1 MSAIIDGLLYSWKKN
16 ADYGARLVSDL
27 SNEQMTLQ
35 PAPEGQAAS
44 NHPAWVLSH
53 LNVYVPII
61 GSLIEGTA
69 FEDPKDHQFGMQSKP
84 EADPGIYASKDEL
97 IEAFVAGH
105 DRVTHSLATCSDDLF
120 ERDMSLERW
129 KPVMPKLG
137 IALPYLMLLHENCHL
152 GQLSAWR
159 RIQGMPSV

>member
-1 MSAIIDGLLYSWKKN
+1 MSAIIDGLLFSWKKN
-16 ADYGARLVSDL
+16 ADYGVRLVSDL
-27 SNEQMTLQ
+27 SDDQMTLQ
-35 PAPEGQAAS
+35 PAPEGKAAA

-61 GSLIEGTA
+61 ASLIEGSV

-84 EADPGIYASKDEL
+84 ESDSSIYASKDEL
-97 IEAFVAGH
+97 VEAFVSGH
-105 DRVTHSLATCSDDLF
+105 DRVTKALESCSVDCL
-120 ERDMSLERW
+120 ERPMDLERW
-129 KPVMPKLG
+129 KPVMPTVG
-137 IALPYLMLLHENCHL
+137 IALPYLMLLHENCHF